1 MLTVIT
7 ILLFSFMELAH
18 VEQLIMKEL
27 GVACPLL
34 MTSRYSGAS
43 ELGTVAENTH
53 IVFRGSSAKL
63 PEVGPV
69 TKGFATEIAHI
80 WIHVHR

>member
-1 MLTVIT
+1 
-7 ILLFSFMELAH
+7 MELAH

-53 IVFRGSSAKL
+53 IIFRGSSAKL
-63 PEVGPV
+63 PEVRPV
-69 TKGFATEIAHI
+69 TKGFATERAHM
-80 WIHVHR
+80 WT